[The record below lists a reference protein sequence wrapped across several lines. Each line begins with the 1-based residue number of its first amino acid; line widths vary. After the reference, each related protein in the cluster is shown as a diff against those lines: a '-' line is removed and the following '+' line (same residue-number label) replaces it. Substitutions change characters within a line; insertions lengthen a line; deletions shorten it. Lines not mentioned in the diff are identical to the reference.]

1 MQFPRQRVQIE
12 VKPVPEMYMANDAT
26 GNKFPMRPLNR
37 ESPVDYLNF
46 LLSAGEFLLFLQSPI
61 DKPIT

>member
-1 MQFPRQRVQIE
+1 
-12 VKPVPEMYMANDAT
+12 MANDAT
-26 GNKFPMRPLNR
+26 GNEFPMRPLNR